1 MCDFITSTLHYIALN
16 FVSGSIYQMMRGGT
30 IVTTLLF
37 SITILKVKVQP
48 KMIVGAMLAV
58 VGVIIVGV
66 SNFIFASGSSS

>member
-1 MCDFITSTLHYIALN
+1 
-16 FVSGSIYQMMRGGT
+16 MMRGGT